1 MPKCNNC
8 REEAQHTQTREKS
21 ENHPDLVILY
31 ATYIYGMRWCDAA
44 CHPRY
49 YSTLVILLTRKVC
62 GMGLDVMGWDG
73 LPTIHPT
80 PFPPISPALASCQ
93 IHTYHNLTRIL
104 LQPSPAQHGSH
115 PGVNDMKY
123 IIPGG
128 DSLPSM
134 AKYSTVPRT
143 SPTPHQT
150 KKQNQQ
156 FCRHGTHGGVH
167 RKPHQALQLACRGD
181 LSFLNRRLLARFNR
195 SRFEHQSRGRESI

>member
-1 MPKCNNC
+1 
-8 REEAQHTQTREKS
+8 
-21 ENHPDLVILY
+21 
-31 ATYIYGMRWCDAA
+31 MRWCDAA

-150 KKQNQQ
+150 KNQNQQ
-156 FCRHGTHGGVH
+156 FSCHGAHGGVY

-181 LSFLNRRLLARFNR
+181 LSCHSSTEGFWLASTR
-195 SRFEHQSRGRESI
+195 SRFENQSRGRESI